1 MSLLSNLF
9 SRPYGCF
16 KSDDN
21 EISLDSLVLLTID
34 DLKKAIRDEVQVSLE
49 NKVSESLVRALTV
62 GKIKDELKEH
72 AVNEALKLSKKY
84 SDTLPKRRSSK
95 QTLLLGKDFLKVML
109 QENHCAIELLKEL
122 YADENTF
129 KLYYL
134 PVIEDTASHT
144 YRFVLKNMKE
154 DAFSYFL
161 KLTTMMTELAKECTY
176 LYDDF
181 GSSKANLVMVLY
193 SSAFVISKLLY
204 EHNFVYGK
212 EKQSLSLV
220 NTSLVDLFNQ
230 DLSIK
235 ELSVTATYCECN
247 IRPEQLVSL
256 GLLILKDKVCNIV
269 SYLKEHNCDKLLVE
283 LVKPELTSRLYT
295 LLQRARELIANGET
309 YKDCEF
315 LEAVRPV
322 FVGVVHTPENWFSD
336 PKFNG
341 ENYFYPDEVL
351 QKVKLHKSICCY
363 VNHSKKA
370 VETFLSS
377 YKALQEKKALEKEQ
391 SQAFKNERT
400 LLRAAANIDFK
411 KRKCEN
417 HEYDTQEYDTQEYDP
432 HENNDLHTAIGDKSA
447 VTGGS
452 SGAQNKIPT
461 VIASA
466 PTLEDL
472 MLGGAPDNNA
482 VGSNSTSM
490 SPENKACT
498 GSDAKKAS
506 YDNINLSQSTIASL
520 NDTALGDTRLS
531 DNGNDSLMANLM
543 RTEAI
548 VNRFCYKESLADVTD
563 PQVSDTNT
571 TKAYKLIVS
580 KLKDH
585 TLSSNVIKRALDSRV
600 SRIKP
605 VIDVVNGFIKDGA
618 FAIDFDLD
626 AAIKSA
632 TTYVDY
638 SRALLATRYSAM
650 HNYKR
655 NKVGVD
661 YLNHFIEKEVVFL
674 SKVLKEQA

>member
-34 DLKKAIRDEVQVSLE
+34 DLKKAIRDEVQASLE

-62 GKIKDELKEH
+62 SKIKDELKEH
-72 AVNEALKLSKKY
+72 AVNEALKLSEKY

-95 QTLLLGKDFLKVML
+95 QTLLLSKDFLKVML
-109 QENHCAIELLKEL
+109 QENHSAIELLKEL
-122 YADENTF
+122 FADENTF
-129 KLYYL
+129 ELYYL

-161 KLTTMMTELAKECTY
+161 KLTTMMMELAKESTY

-181 GSSKANLVMVLY
+181 ASSKANIAIVLY
-193 SSAFVISKLLY
+193 SSSFVISKLLY

-212 EKQSLSLV
+212 EKQSISLV
-220 NTSLVDLFNQ
+220 NTSLADLFNQ
-230 DLSIK
+230 DLSLK
-235 ELSVTATYCECN
+235 EISVTATPCECS

-269 SYLKEHNCDKLLVE
+269 TYLKEHNCDKLLVD
-283 LVKPELTSRLYT
+283 LVKPELASRLYT
-295 LLQRARELIANGET
+295 LLLRARELIANGES

-322 FVGVVHTPENWFSD
+322 FVGVPHTPENWFSD
-336 PKFNG
+336 PIFNG

-370 VETFLSS
+370 VETFLNS
-377 YKALQEKKALEKEQ
+377 YKALQEKKALEKAQ
-391 SQAFKNERT
+391 TQAFKNERT
-400 LLRAAANIDFK
+400 LLSAASTIDFK
-411 KRKCEN
+411 KRKSGS
-417 HEYDTQEYDTQEYDP
+417 HEYDF
-432 HENNDLHTAIGDKSA
+432 HENSDQHTAIEDERA

-452 SGAQNKIPT
+452 SVAENKIPA
-461 VIASA
+461 VISSA
-466 PTLEDL
+466 PTLEEL

-482 VGSNSTSM
+482 VGANSASL
-490 SPENKACT
+490 SPENKVCS
-498 GSDAKKAS
+498 GIDAKEPS
-506 YDNINLSQSTIASL
+506 YDNLNLSSSSPASL
-520 NDTALGDTRLS
+520 DDTALGDIRLS
-531 DNGNDSLMANLM
+531 ANGNDSLMANLM

>member
-34 DLKKAIRDEVQVSLE
+34 DLKKAIRDEVQASLE

-72 AVNEALKLSKKY
+72 AVNEALKLSEKY
-84 SDTLPKRRSSK
+84 SDTLPKRRSSR
-95 QTLLLGKDFLKVML
+95 QTLLLSKDFLKVML
-109 QENHCAIELLKEL
+109 QENHSAIELLKEL
-122 YADENTF
+122 FADENTF
-129 KLYYL
+129 ELYYL

-181 GSSKANLVMVLY
+181 ASSKANLAIVLY
-193 SSAFVISKLLY
+193 SSSFVISKLLY

-212 EKQSLSLV
+212 EKQSISLV
-220 NTSLVDLFNQ
+220 NTSLADLFNQ
-230 DLSIK
+230 DLSLK
-235 ELSVTATYCECN
+235 EISVTATPCECS

-269 SYLKEHNCDKLLVE
+269 TYLKEHNCDKLLVD
-283 LVKPELTSRLYT
+283 LVKPEFTSRLYT
-295 LLQRARELIANGET
+295 LLLRARELIANGES

-322 FVGVVHTPENWFSD
+322 FVGVPHTPENWFSD
-336 PKFNG
+336 PIFNG

-377 YKALQEKKALEKEQ
+377 YKALQEKKALEKAQ
-391 SQAFKNERT
+391 TQAFKNERT
-400 LLRAAANIDFK
+400 LLSAAATIDFK
-411 KRKCEN
+411 KRKSGS
-417 HEYDTQEYDTQEYDP
+417 HEYDY
-432 HENNDLHTAIGDKSA
+432 HENSDQHTAIEDERA

-452 SGAQNKIPT
+452 SVAENKIPA
-461 VIASA
+461 VISSA
-466 PTLEDL
+466 PTLEEL

-482 VGSNSTSM
+482 VEANSASL
-490 SPENKACT
+490 SPENKVCS
-498 GSDAKKAS
+498 GIDAKEPS
-506 YDNINLSQSTIASL
+506 YDNLNLSSSSHASL
-520 NDTALGDTRLS
+520 DDTALGDIRLS
-531 DNGNDSLMANLM
+531 ANGNDSLMANLM

>member
-34 DLKKAIRDEVQVSLE
+34 DLKKAIRDEVQASLE

-62 GKIKDELKEH
+62 SKIKDELKEH
-72 AVNEALKLSKKY
+72 AVNEALKLSEKY

-95 QTLLLGKDFLKVML
+95 QTLLLSKDFLKVML
-109 QENHCAIELLKEL
+109 QENHSAIELLKEL
-122 YADENTF
+122 FADENTF
-129 KLYYL
+129 ELYYL

-161 KLTTMMTELAKECTY
+161 KLTTMMMELAKESTY

-181 GSSKANLVMVLY
+181 ASSKANLAIVLY
-193 SSAFVISKLLY
+193 SSSFVISKLLY

-212 EKQSLSLV
+212 EKQSISLV
-220 NTSLVDLFNQ
+220 NTSLADLFNQ
-230 DLSIK
+230 DLSLK
-235 ELSVTATYCECN
+235 EISVIATPCECS

-269 SYLKEHNCDKLLVE
+269 TYLKEHNCDKLLVD
-283 LVKPELTSRLYT
+283 LVKSELTSRFYT
-295 LLQRARELIANGET
+295 LLLRARELIANGES

-322 FVGVVHTPENWFSD
+322 FVGVPHTPENWFSD
-336 PKFNG
+336 PIFNG

-377 YKALQEKKALEKEQ
+377 YKVLQEKKALEKAQ
-391 SQAFKNERT
+391 AQAFKNERT
-400 LLRAAANIDFK
+400 LLSAASTIDFK
-411 KRKCEN
+411 KRKSGS
-417 HEYDTQEYDTQEYDP
+417 HEYDF
-432 HENNDLHTAIGDKSA
+432 HENSDQHTAIEDERA

-452 SGAQNKIPT
+452 SVAENKIPA
-461 VIASA
+461 VISSA
-466 PTLEDL
+466 PTLEEL

-482 VGSNSTSM
+482 VGANSASL
-490 SPENKACT
+490 SPENKVCS
-498 GSDAKKAS
+498 GIDAKVPS
-506 YDNINLSQSTIASL
+506 YDNLNLSSSSPVSL
-520 NDTALGDTRLS
+520 DDTALGDIRLS
-531 DNGNDSLMANLM
+531 ANGNDSLMANLM

-632 TTYVDY
+632 T
-638 SRALLATRYSAM
+638 AI
-650 HNYKR
+650 
-655 NKVGVD
+655 G
-661 YLNHFIEKEVVFL
+661 
-674 SKVLKEQA
+674 Q

>member
-34 DLKKAIRDEVQVSLE
+34 DLKKAIRDEVQASLE

-72 AVNEALKLSKKY
+72 AVNEALKLSEKY

-95 QTLLLGKDFLKVML
+95 QTLLLSKDFLKVML
-109 QENHCAIELLKEL
+109 QENHSAIELLKEL
-122 YADENTF
+122 FADENTF
-129 KLYYL
+129 ELYYL

-181 GSSKANLVMVLY
+181 ASSKANLAIVLY
-193 SSAFVISKLLY
+193 SSSFVISKLLY
-204 EHNFVYGK
+204 EHNFVYGN
-212 EKQSLSLV
+212 EKQSISLV
-220 NTSLVDLFNQ
+220 NTSLADLFNQ
-230 DLSIK
+230 DLSLK
-235 ELSVTATYCECN
+235 EISVTATPCECS

-269 SYLKEHNCDKLLVE
+269 TYLKEHNCDKLLVD

-295 LLQRARELIANGET
+295 LLLRARELIANDES

-322 FVGVVHTPENWFSD
+322 FVGVPHTPENWFSD

-377 YKALQEKKALEKEQ
+377 YKALQEKKALEKAQ
-391 SQAFKNERT
+391 AQAFKNERT
-400 LLRAAANIDFK
+400 LLSAAATIDFK
-411 KRKCEN
+411 KRKSGS
-417 HEYDTQEYDTQEYDP
+417 QEYDS
-432 HENNDLHTAIGDKSA
+432 HENSDQHTAIEDEMT

-452 SGAQNKIPT
+452 SVAENKIPA
-461 VIASA
+461 VISSA

-472 MLGGAPDNNA
+472 MLGGALDNNA
-482 VGSNSTSM
+482 VGANSASL
-490 SPENKACT
+490 SPENKVCS
-498 GSDAKKAS
+498 GIDAKEPS
-506 YDNINLSQSTIASL
+506 YDNLNLSSSSTASL
-520 NDTALGDTRLS
+520 DDTTLGDIRLS
-531 DNGNDSLMANLM
+531 DNGNDSLMSNLM

-661 YLNHFIEKEVVFL
+661 
-674 SKVLKEQA
+674 

>member
-34 DLKKAIRDEVQVSLE
+34 DLKKAIRDEVQASLE

-72 AVNEALKLSKKY
+72 AVNEALKLSEKY

-95 QTLLLGKDFLKVML
+95 QTLLLSKDFLKVML
-109 QENHCAIELLKEL
+109 QENHSAIELLKEL
-122 YADENTF
+122 FADENTF
-129 KLYYL
+129 ELYYL

-181 GSSKANLVMVLY
+181 ASSKANLAIVLY
-193 SSAFVISKLLY
+193 SSSFVISKLLY
-204 EHNFVYGK
+204 EHNFVYGN
-212 EKQSLSLV
+212 EKQSISLV
-220 NTSLVDLFNQ
+220 NTSLADLFNQ
-230 DLSIK
+230 DLSLK
-235 ELSVTATYCECN
+235 EISVTATPCECS

-269 SYLKEHNCDKLLVE
+269 TYLKEHNCDKLLVD

-295 LLQRARELIANGET
+295 LLLRARELIANDES

-322 FVGVVHTPENWFSD
+322 FLGVPHTPENWFSD

-377 YKALQEKKALEKEQ
+377 YKALQEKKALEKAQ
-391 SQAFKNERT
+391 AQAFKNERT
-400 LLRAAANIDFK
+400 LLSAAATIDFK
-411 KRKCEN
+411 KRKSGS
-417 HEYDTQEYDTQEYDP
+417 QEYDS
-432 HENNDLHTAIGDKSA
+432 HENSDQHTAIEDEMT

-452 SGAQNKIPT
+452 SVAENKIPA
-461 VIASA
+461 VISSA

-472 MLGGAPDNNA
+472 MLGGALDNNA
-482 VGSNSTSM
+482 VGANSASL
-490 SPENKACT
+490 SPENKVCS
-498 GSDAKKAS
+498 GIDAKEPS
-506 YDNINLSQSTIASL
+506 YDNLNLSSSSTASL
-520 NDTALGDTRLS
+520 DDTTLGDIRLS
-531 DNGNDSLMANLM
+531 DNGNDSLMSNLM

-674 SKVLKEQA
+674 SKVLKEQV

>member
-34 DLKKAIRDEVQVSLE
+34 DLKKAIRDEVQASLE

-72 AVNEALKLSKKY
+72 AVNEALKLSEKY

-95 QTLLLGKDFLKVML
+95 QTLLLSKDFLKVML
-109 QENHCAIELLKEL
+109 QENHSAIELLKEL
-122 YADENTF
+122 FADENTF
-129 KLYYL
+129 ELYYL

-181 GSSKANLVMVLY
+181 ASSKANLAIVLY
-193 SSAFVISKLLY
+193 SSSFVISKLLY
-204 EHNFVYGK
+204 EHNFVYGN
-212 EKQSLSLV
+212 EKQSISLV
-220 NTSLVDLFNQ
+220 NTSLADLFNQ
-230 DLSIK
+230 DLSLK
-235 ELSVTATYCECN
+235 EISVTATPCECS

-269 SYLKEHNCDKLLVE
+269 TYLKEHNCDKLLAD

-295 LLQRARELIANGET
+295 LLLRARELIANDES

-322 FVGVVHTPENWFSD
+322 FVGVPHTPENWFSD

-377 YKALQEKKALEKEQ
+377 YKALQEKKALEKAQ
-391 SQAFKNERT
+391 AQAFKNERT
-400 LLRAAANIDFK
+400 LLSAAATIDFK
-411 KRKCEN
+411 KRKSGS
-417 HEYDTQEYDTQEYDP
+417 QEYDS
-432 HENNDLHTAIGDKSA
+432 HENSDQHTAIEDEMT

-452 SGAQNKIPT
+452 SVAENKIPA
-461 VIASA
+461 VISSA
-466 PTLEDL
+466 PTLEEL

-482 VGSNSTSM
+482 VGANSASL
-490 SPENKACT
+490 SPENKVCS
-498 GSDAKKAS
+498 GIDAKEPS
-506 YDNINLSQSTIASL
+506 YDNLNLSSSSPTSL
-520 NDTALGDTRLS
+520 DDTALGDIRLS
-531 DNGNDSLMANLM
+531 ANGNDSLMANLM

>member
-34 DLKKAIRDEVQVSLE
+34 DLKKAIRDEVQASLE

-62 GKIKDELKEH
+62 SKIKDELKEH
-72 AVNEALKLSKKY
+72 AVNEALKLSEKY

-95 QTLLLGKDFLKVML
+95 QTLLLSKDFLKVML
-109 QENHCAIELLKEL
+109 QENHSAIELLKEL
-122 YADENTF
+122 FADENTF
-129 KLYYL
+129 ELYYL

-161 KLTTMMTELAKECTY
+161 KLTTMMMELAKESTY

-181 GSSKANLVMVLY
+181 ASSKANLAIVLY
-193 SSAFVISKLLY
+193 SSSFVISKLLY

-212 EKQSLSLV
+212 EKQSISLV
-220 NTSLVDLFNQ
+220 NSSLADLFNQ
-230 DLSIK
+230 DLSLK
-235 ELSVTATYCECN
+235 EISVTATHCECS

-269 SYLKEHNCDKLLVE
+269 TYLKEHNCDKLLVD

-295 LLQRARELIANGET
+295 LLLRARELIANGES

-322 FVGVVHTPENWFSD
+322 FVGVPHTPENWFSD
-336 PKFNG
+336 PIFNG

-370 VETFLSS
+370 VETFLNS
-377 YKALQEKKALEKEQ
+377 YKALQEKKALEKAQ
-391 SQAFKNERT
+391 TQAFKNERT
-400 LLRAAANIDFK
+400 LLSAASTIDFK
-411 KRKCEN
+411 KRKSGS
-417 HEYDTQEYDTQEYDP
+417 HEYDF
-432 HENNDLHTAIGDKSA
+432 HENSDQHTAIEDERA

-452 SGAQNKIPT
+452 SVAENKIPA
-461 VIASA
+461 VISSA
-466 PTLEDL
+466 PTLEEL
-472 MLGGAPDNNA
+472 MLGCAPDNNA
-482 VGSNSTSM
+482 VGANSASL
-490 SPENKACT
+490 SPENKVCS
-498 GSDAKKAS
+498 GIDAKEPS
-506 YDNINLSQSTIASL
+506 YDNLNLSSSSPASL
-520 NDTALGDTRLS
+520 DDTALGDIRLS
-531 DNGNDSLMANLM
+531 ANGNDSLMANLM

-563 PQVSDTNT
+563 PQVSDTST

>member
-34 DLKKAIRDEVQVSLE
+34 DLKKAIRDEVQASLE

-62 GKIKDELKEH
+62 SKIKDELKEH
-72 AVNEALKLSKKY
+72 AVNEALKLSEKY

-95 QTLLLGKDFLKVML
+95 QTLLLSKDFLKVML
-109 QENHCAIELLKEL
+109 QENHSAIELLKEL
-122 YADENTF
+122 FADENTF
-129 KLYYL
+129 ELYYL

-161 KLTTMMTELAKECTY
+161 KLTTMMMELAKECTY

-181 GSSKANLVMVLY
+181 ASSKANLAIVLY
-193 SSAFVISKLLY
+193 SSSFVISKLLY

-212 EKQSLSLV
+212 EKQSISLV
-220 NTSLVDLFNQ
+220 NTSLADLFNQ
-230 DLSIK
+230 DLSLK
-235 ELSVTATYCECN
+235 EISVTATPCECS

-269 SYLKEHNCDKLLVE
+269 TYLKEHNCDKLLVD

-295 LLQRARELIANGET
+295 LLLRARELIANGES

-322 FVGVVHTPENWFSD
+322 FVGVPHTPENWFSD
-336 PKFNG
+336 PIFNG

-377 YKALQEKKALEKEQ
+377 YKALQEKKALEKAQ
-391 SQAFKNERT
+391 TQAFKNERT
-400 LLRAAANIDFK
+400 LLSAAATIDFK
-411 KRKCEN
+411 KRKSGS
-417 HEYDTQEYDTQEYDP
+417 QEYDS
-432 HENNDLHTAIGDKSA
+432 HENSDQHTAIEDERA
-447 VTGGS
+447 VTGGAS
-452 SGAQNKIPT
+452 VAENKIPA
-461 VIASA
+461 VISSA

-482 VGSNSTSM
+482 VGANSASL
-490 SPENKACT
+490 SPENKVCS
-498 GSDAKKAS
+498 GIDAKEPS
-506 YDNINLSQSTIASL
+506 YDNLNLSSSSTASL
-520 NDTALGDTRLS
+520 DDTALGDIRLS
-531 DNGNDSLMANLM
+531 ANCNDSLMANLM

>member
-34 DLKKAIRDEVQVSLE
+34 DLKKAIRDEVQASLE

-72 AVNEALKLSKKY
+72 AVNEALKLSEKY

-95 QTLLLGKDFLKVML
+95 QTLLLSKDFLKVML
-109 QENHCAIELLKEL
+109 QENHSAIELLKEL
-122 YADENTF
+122 FADENTF
-129 KLYYL
+129 ELYYL

-181 GSSKANLVMVLY
+181 ASSKANLAIVLY
-193 SSAFVISKLLY
+193 SSSFVISKLLY
-204 EHNFVYGK
+204 EHNFVYGN
-212 EKQSLSLV
+212 EKQSISLV
-220 NTSLVDLFNQ
+220 NTSLADLFNQ
-230 DLSIK
+230 DLSLK
-235 ELSVTATYCECN
+235 EISVTATPCECS

-269 SYLKEHNCDKLLVE
+269 TYLKEHNCDKLLVD

-295 LLQRARELIANGET
+295 LLLRARELIANDES

-322 FVGVVHTPENWFSD
+322 FVGVPHTPENWFSD
-336 PKFNG
+336 PIFNG

-377 YKALQEKKALEKEQ
+377 YKALQEKKALEKAQ
-391 SQAFKNERT
+391 AQAFKNERT
-400 LLRAAANIDFK
+400 LLSAAATIDFK
-411 KRKCEN
+411 KRKSGS
-417 HEYDTQEYDTQEYDP
+417 QEYDS
-432 HENNDLHTAIGDKSA
+432 HENSDQHTAIEDEMT

-452 SGAQNKIPT
+452 SVAENKIPA
-461 VIASA
+461 VISSA
-466 PTLEDL
+466 PTLEEL

-482 VGSNSTSM
+482 VEANSASL
-490 SPENKACT
+490 SPENKVCS
-498 GSDAKKAS
+498 GIDAKEPS
-506 YDNINLSQSTIASL
+506 YDNLNLSSSSTASL
-520 NDTALGDTRLS
+520 DDTTLGDIRLS
-531 DNGNDSLMANLM
+531 DNGNDSLMSNLM

-674 SKVLKEQA
+674 SKVLKEQV

>member
-34 DLKKAIRDEVQVSLE
+34 DLKKAIRDEVQASLE

-62 GKIKDELKEH
+62 SKIKDELKEH
-72 AVNEALKLSKKY
+72 AVNEALKLSEKY

-95 QTLLLGKDFLKVML
+95 QTLLLSKDFLKVML
-109 QENHCAIELLKEL
+109 QENHSAIELLKEL
-122 YADENTF
+122 FADENTF
-129 KLYYL
+129 ELYYL

-161 KLTTMMTELAKECTY
+161 KLTTMMMELAKESTY

-181 GSSKANLVMVLY
+181 ASSKANLAIVLY
-193 SSAFVISKLLY
+193 SSSFVISKLLY

-212 EKQSLSLV
+212 EKQSISLV
-220 NTSLVDLFNQ
+220 NTSLADLFNQ
-230 DLSIK
+230 DLSLK
-235 ELSVTATYCECN
+235 EISVTATPCECS

-269 SYLKEHNCDKLLVE
+269 TYLKEHNCDKLLVD
-283 LVKPELTSRLYT
+283 LVKPELASRLYT
-295 LLQRARELIANGET
+295 LLLRARELIANGES

-322 FVGVVHTPENWFSD
+322 FVGVPHTPENWFSD
-336 PKFNG
+336 PIFNG

-370 VETFLSS
+370 VETFLNS
-377 YKALQEKKALEKEQ
+377 YKALQEKKALEKAQ
-391 SQAFKNERT
+391 TQAFKNERT
-400 LLRAAANIDFK
+400 LLSAASTIDFK
-411 KRKCEN
+411 KRKSGS
-417 HEYDTQEYDTQEYDP
+417 HEYDF
-432 HENNDLHTAIGDKSA
+432 HENSDQHTAIEDERA

-452 SGAQNKIPT
+452 SVAENKIPA
-461 VIASA
+461 VISSA
-466 PTLEDL
+466 PTLEEL

-482 VGSNSTSM
+482 VGANSASL
-490 SPENKACT
+490 SPENKVCS
-498 GSDAKKAS
+498 GIDAKEPS
-506 YDNINLSQSTIASL
+506 YDNLNLSSSSPASL
-520 NDTALGDTRLS
+520 DDTALGDIRLS
-531 DNGNDSLMANLM
+531 ANGNDSLMANLM

>member
-34 DLKKAIRDEVQVSLE
+34 DLKKAIRDEVQASLE

-72 AVNEALKLSKKY
+72 AVNEALKLSEKY

-95 QTLLLGKDFLKVML
+95 QTLLLSKDFLKVML
-109 QENHCAIELLKEL
+109 QENHSAIELLKEL
-122 YADENTF
+122 FADENTF
-129 KLYYL
+129 ELYYL

-181 GSSKANLVMVLY
+181 ASSKANLAIVLY
-193 SSAFVISKLLY
+193 SSSFVISKLLY
-204 EHNFVYGK
+204 EHNFVYGN
-212 EKQSLSLV
+212 EKQSISLV
-220 NTSLVDLFNQ
+220 NTSLADLFNQ
-230 DLSIK
+230 DLSLK
-235 ELSVTATYCECN
+235 EISVTATPCECS

-269 SYLKEHNCDKLLVE
+269 TYLKEHNCDKLLVD

-295 LLQRARELIANGET
+295 LLLRARELIANDES

-322 FVGVVHTPENWFSD
+322 FVGVPHTPENWFSD

-377 YKALQEKKALEKEQ
+377 YKALQEKKALEKAQ
-391 SQAFKNERT
+391 AQAFKNERT
-400 LLRAAANIDFK
+400 LLSAAATIDFK
-411 KRKCEN
+411 KRKSGS
-417 HEYDTQEYDTQEYDP
+417 QEYDS
-432 HENNDLHTAIGDKSA
+432 HENSDQHTAIEDEMT

-452 SGAQNKIPT
+452 SVAENKIPA
-461 VIASA
+461 VISSA

-482 VGSNSTSM
+482 VGANSASL
-490 SPENKACT
+490 SPENKVCS
-498 GSDAKKAS
+498 GIDAKEPS
-506 YDNINLSQSTIASL
+506 YDNLNLSSSSTASL
-520 NDTALGDTRLS
+520 DDTTLGDIRLS
-531 DNGNDSLMANLM
+531 DNGNDSLMSNLM

-674 SKVLKEQA
+674 SKVLKEQV

>member
-34 DLKKAIRDEVQVSLE
+34 DLKKAIRDEVQASLE

-62 GKIKDELKEH
+62 SKIKDELKEH
-72 AVNEALKLSKKY
+72 AVNEALKLSEKY

-95 QTLLLGKDFLKVML
+95 QTLLLSKDFLKVML
-109 QENHCAIELLKEL
+109 QENHSAIELLKEL
-122 YADENTF
+122 FADENTF
-129 KLYYL
+129 ELYYL

-161 KLTTMMTELAKECTY
+161 KLTTMMMELAKESTY

-181 GSSKANLVMVLY
+181 ASSKANLVIVLY
-193 SSAFVISKLLY
+193 SSSFVISKLLY

-212 EKQSLSLV
+212 EKQSISLV
-220 NTSLVDLFNQ
+220 NSSLADLFNQ
-230 DLSIK
+230 DLSLK
-235 ELSVTATYCECN
+235 EISVTATHCECS

-269 SYLKEHNCDKLLVE
+269 TYLKEHNCDKLLVD
-283 LVKPELTSRLYT
+283 LVKPELASRLYT
-295 LLQRARELIANGET
+295 LLLRARELIANGES

-322 FVGVVHTPENWFSD
+322 FVGVPHTPENWFSD
-336 PKFNG
+336 PIFNG

-370 VETFLSS
+370 VETFLNS
-377 YKALQEKKALEKEQ
+377 YKALQEKKALEKAQ
-391 SQAFKNERT
+391 TQAFKNERT
-400 LLRAAANIDFK
+400 LLSAASTIDFK
-411 KRKCEN
+411 KRKSGS
-417 HEYDTQEYDTQEYDP
+417 HEYDF
-432 HENNDLHTAIGDKSA
+432 HENSDQHTAIEDERA
-447 VTGGS
+447 VTGGAS
-452 SGAQNKIPT
+452 VAENKIPA
-461 VIASA
+461 VISSA
-466 PTLEDL
+466 PTLEEL

-482 VGSNSTSM
+482 VGANSASL
-490 SPENKACT
+490 SPENKVCS
-498 GSDAKKAS
+498 GIDAKEPS
-506 YDNINLSQSTIASL
+506 YDNLNLSSSSPASL
-520 NDTALGDTRLS
+520 DDTALGDIRLS
-531 DNGNDSLMANLM
+531 ANGNDSLMANLM

>member
-34 DLKKAIRDEVQVSLE
+34 DLKKAIRDEVQASLE

-72 AVNEALKLSKKY
+72 AVNEALKLSEKY

-95 QTLLLGKDFLKVML
+95 QTLLLSKDFLKVML
-109 QENHCAIELLKEL
+109 QENHSAIELLKEL
-122 YADENTF
+122 FADENTF
-129 KLYYL
+129 ELYYL

-181 GSSKANLVMVLY
+181 ASSKANLAIVLY
-193 SSAFVISKLLY
+193 SSSFVISKLLY

-212 EKQSLSLV
+212 EKQSISLV
-220 NTSLVDLFNQ
+220 NTSLADLFNQ
-230 DLSIK
+230 DLSLK
-235 ELSVTATYCECN
+235 EISVTATPCECS

-256 GLLILKDKVCNIV
+256 GFLILKDKVCNIV
-269 SYLKEHNCDKLLVE
+269 TYLKEHNCDKLLVD

-295 LLQRARELIANGET
+295 LLLRARELIANGES

-322 FVGVVHTPENWFSD
+322 FVGVPHTPENWFSD
-336 PKFNG
+336 PIFNG

-377 YKALQEKKALEKEQ
+377 YKALQEKKSLEKAQ
-391 SQAFKNERT
+391 TQAFKNERT
-400 LLRAAANIDFK
+400 LLSAASTIDFK
-411 KRKCEN
+411 KRKSGS
-417 HEYDTQEYDTQEYDP
+417 HEYDS
-432 HENNDLHTAIGDKSA
+432 HENSDQHTAIEDERA

-452 SGAQNKIPT
+452 SVAENKIPA
-461 VIASA
+461 VISSA
-466 PTLEDL
+466 PTLEEL
-472 MLGGAPDNNA
+472 MLGSAPDNNA
-482 VGSNSTSM
+482 VEANSASL
-490 SPENKACT
+490 SPENKVCS
-498 GSDAKKAS
+498 GIDAKEPS
-506 YDNINLSQSTIASL
+506 YDNLNLSSSSHASL
-520 NDTALGDTRLS
+520 DDTALGDIRLS
-531 DNGNDSLMANLM
+531 ANGNDSLMANLM

-548 VNRFCYKESLADVTD
+548 VNRFCYKESLSDVTD

>member
-34 DLKKAIRDEVQVSLE
+34 DLKKAIRDEVQASLE

-72 AVNEALKLSKKY
+72 AVNEALKLSEKY

-95 QTLLLGKDFLKVML
+95 QTLLLSKDFLKVML
-109 QENHCAIELLKEL
+109 QENHSAIELLKEL
-122 YADENTF
+122 FADENTF
-129 KLYYL
+129 ELYYL

-181 GSSKANLVMVLY
+181 ASSKANLAIVLY
-193 SSAFVISKLLY
+193 SSSFVISKLLY
-204 EHNFVYGK
+204 EHNFVYGN
-212 EKQSLSLV
+212 EKQSISLV
-220 NTSLVDLFNQ
+220 NTSLADLFNQ
-230 DLSIK
+230 DLSLK
-235 ELSVTATYCECN
+235 EISVTATPCECS

-269 SYLKEHNCDKLLVE
+269 TYLKEHNCDKLLVD

-295 LLQRARELIANGET
+295 LLLRARELIANDES

-322 FVGVVHTPENWFSD
+322 FVGVPHTPENWFSD

-377 YKALQEKKALEKEQ
+377 YKALQEKKALEKAQ
-391 SQAFKNERT
+391 AQAFKNERT
-400 LLRAAANIDFK
+400 LLSAAATIDFK
-411 KRKCEN
+411 KRKSGS
-417 HEYDTQEYDTQEYDP
+417 QEYDS
-432 HENNDLHTAIGDKSA
+432 HENSDQHTAIEDEMT

-452 SGAQNKIPT
+452 SVAENKIPA
-461 VIASA
+461 VISSA

-472 MLGGAPDNNA
+472 MLGGALDNNA
-482 VGSNSTSM
+482 VGANSASL
-490 SPENKACT
+490 SPENKVCS
-498 GSDAKKAS
+498 GIDAKEPS
-506 YDNINLSQSTIASL
+506 YDNLNLSSSSTASL
-520 NDTALGDTRLS
+520 DDTTLGDIRLS

-674 SKVLKEQA
+674 SKVLKEQV

>member
-34 DLKKAIRDEVQVSLE
+34 DLKKAIRDEVQASLE

-62 GKIKDELKEH
+62 SKIKDELKEH
-72 AVNEALKLSKKY
+72 AVNEALKLSEKY

-95 QTLLLGKDFLKVML
+95 QTLLLSKDFLKVML
-109 QENHCAIELLKEL
+109 QENHSAIELLKEL
-122 YADENTF
+122 FADENTF
-129 KLYYL
+129 ELYYL

-161 KLTTMMTELAKECTY
+161 KLTTMMMELAKESTY

-181 GSSKANLVMVLY
+181 ASSKANLAIVLY
-193 SSAFVISKLLY
+193 SSSFVISKLLY

-212 EKQSLSLV
+212 EKQSISLV
-220 NTSLVDLFNQ
+220 NTSLADLFNQ
-230 DLSIK
+230 DLSLK
-235 ELSVTATYCECN
+235 EISVIATPCECS

-269 SYLKEHNCDKLLVE
+269 TYLKEHNCDKLLVD

-295 LLQRARELIANGET
+295 LLLRARELIANGES

-322 FVGVVHTPENWFSD
+322 FVGVPHTPENWFSD
-336 PKFNG
+336 PIFNG

-377 YKALQEKKALEKEQ
+377 YKVLQEKKALEKAQ
-391 SQAFKNERT
+391 AQAFKNERT
-400 LLRAAANIDFK
+400 LLSAASTIDFK
-411 KRKCEN
+411 KRKSGS
-417 HEYDTQEYDTQEYDP
+417 HEYDF
-432 HENNDLHTAIGDKSA
+432 HENSDQHTAIEDERA

-452 SGAQNKIPT
+452 SVAENKIPA
-461 VIASA
+461 VISSA
-466 PTLEDL
+466 PTLEEL

-482 VGSNSTSM
+482 VGANSASL
-490 SPENKACT
+490 SPENKVCS
-498 GSDAKKAS
+498 GIDAKVPS
-506 YDNINLSQSTIASL
+506 YDNLNLSSSFPVSL
-520 NDTALGDTRLS
+520 DDTALGDIRLS
-531 DNGNDSLMANLM
+531 ANGNDSLMANLM

>member
-34 DLKKAIRDEVQVSLE
+34 DLKKAIRDEVQASLE

-72 AVNEALKLSKKY
+72 AVNEALKLSEKY

-95 QTLLLGKDFLKVML
+95 QTLLLSKDFLKVML
-109 QENHCAIELLKEL
+109 QENHSAIELLKEL
-122 YADENTF
+122 FADENTF
-129 KLYYL
+129 ELYYL

-181 GSSKANLVMVLY
+181 ASSKANLAIMLY
-193 SSAFVISKLLY
+193 SSSFVISKLLY

-212 EKQSLSLV
+212 EKQSISLV
-220 NTSLVDLFNQ
+220 NTSLADLFNQ
-230 DLSIK
+230 DLSLK
-235 ELSVTATYCECN
+235 EISVTATPCECS

-269 SYLKEHNCDKLLVE
+269 TYLKEHNCDKLLVD

-295 LLQRARELIANGET
+295 LLLRARELIANGES

-322 FVGVVHTPENWFSD
+322 FVGVPHTPENWFSD
-336 PKFNG
+336 PIFNG

-377 YKALQEKKALEKEQ
+377 YKALQEKKALEKAQ
-391 SQAFKNERT
+391 AQAFKNERT
-400 LLRAAANIDFK
+400 LLTAAASIDCK
-411 KRKCEN
+411 KRKSGS
-417 HEYDTQEYDTQEYDP
+417 HEYDS
-432 HENNDLHTAIGDKSA
+432 HENSDQHTAIEDERA
-447 VTGGS
+447 VTGGAS
-452 SGAQNKIPT
+452 VAENKIPA
-461 VIASA
+461 VISSA

-482 VGSNSTSM
+482 VGANSASL
-490 SPENKACT
+490 SPENKVCS
-498 GSDAKKAS
+498 GIDAKEPS
-506 YDNINLSQSTIASL
+506 YDNLNLSSSSTASL
-520 NDTALGDTRLS
+520 DDTTLGDIRLS

>member
-34 DLKKAIRDEVQVSLE
+34 DLKKAIRDEVQASLE

-72 AVNEALKLSKKY
+72 AVNEALKLSEKY

-95 QTLLLGKDFLKVML
+95 QTLLLSKDFLKVML
-109 QENHCAIELLKEL
+109 QENHSAIELLKEL
-122 YADENTF
+122 FADENTF
-129 KLYYL
+129 ELYYL

-181 GSSKANLVMVLY
+181 ASSKANLAIVLY
-193 SSAFVISKLLY
+193 SSSFVISKLLY

-212 EKQSLSLV
+212 EKQSISLV
-220 NTSLVDLFNQ
+220 NTSLADLFNQ
-230 DLSIK
+230 DLSLK
-235 ELSVTATYCECN
+235 EISVTATPCECS

-269 SYLKEHNCDKLLVE
+269 TYLKEHNCDKLLVD

-295 LLQRARELIANGET
+295 LLLRSRELIANGES

-322 FVGVVHTPENWFSD
+322 FVGVPHTPENWFSD
-336 PKFNG
+336 PIFNG
-341 ENYFYPDEVL
+341 ENYFFPDEVL

-377 YKALQEKKALEKEQ
+377 YKALQEKKALEKAQ
-391 SQAFKNERT
+391 AQAFKNERT
-400 LLRAAANIDFK
+400 LLTAAATIDFK
-411 KRKCEN
+411 KRKSGS
-417 HEYDTQEYDTQEYDP
+417 HEYDSL
-432 HENNDLHTAIGDKSA
+432 ENSDQHTAIEDERT

-452 SGAQNKIPT
+452 SVAENKIPA
-461 VIASA
+461 VISSA

-482 VGSNSTSM
+482 VGANSASL
-490 SPENKACT
+490 SPENKVCS
-498 GSDAKKAS
+498 GIDAKEPS
-506 YDNINLSQSTIASL
+506 YDNLTLSSISPASL
-520 NDTALGDTRLS
+520 DDTALGDIRLS

-600 SRIKP
+600 SRIKH

>member
-34 DLKKAIRDEVQVSLE
+34 DLKKAIRDEVQASLE

-62 GKIKDELKEH
+62 SKIKDELKEH
-72 AVNEALKLSKKY
+72 AVNEALKLSEKY

-95 QTLLLGKDFLKVML
+95 QTLLLSKDFLKVML
-109 QENHCAIELLKEL
+109 QENHSAIELLKEL
-122 YADENTF
+122 FADENTF
-129 KLYYL
+129 ELYYL

-161 KLTTMMTELAKECTY
+161 KLTTMMMELAKESTY

-181 GSSKANLVMVLY
+181 ASSKANLAIVLY
-193 SSAFVISKLLY
+193 SSSFVISKLLY

-212 EKQSLSLV
+212 EKQSISLV
-220 NTSLVDLFNQ
+220 NSSLADLFNQ
-230 DLSIK
+230 DLSLK
-235 ELSVTATYCECN
+235 EISVTATHCECS

-269 SYLKEHNCDKLLVE
+269 TYLKEHNCDKLLVD

-295 LLQRARELIANGET
+295 LLLRARELIANGES

-322 FVGVVHTPENWFSD
+322 FVGVPHTPENWFSD
-336 PKFNG
+336 PIFNG

-377 YKALQEKKALEKEQ
+377 YKALQEKKALEKAQ
-391 SQAFKNERT
+391 TQAFKNERT
-400 LLRAAANIDFK
+400 LLSAAATIDFK
-411 KRKCEN
+411 KRKSGS
-417 HEYDTQEYDTQEYDP
+417 HEYDF
-432 HENNDLHTAIGDKSA
+432 HENSDQHTAIEDERA

-452 SGAQNKIPT
+452 SVAENKIPA
-461 VIASA
+461 VISSA
-466 PTLEDL
+466 PTLEEL

-482 VGSNSTSM
+482 VEANSASL
-490 SPENKACT
+490 SPENKVCS
-498 GSDAKKAS
+498 GIDAKEPS
-506 YDNINLSQSTIASL
+506 YDNLNLSSSSHASL
-520 NDTALGDTRLS
+520 DDTALGDIRLS
-531 DNGNDSLMANLM
+531 ANGNDSLMANLM

-571 TKAYKLIVS
+571 IKAYKLIVS

-585 TLSSNVIKRALDSRV
+585 TLSSNVIKRALDFRV

>member
-34 DLKKAIRDEVQVSLE
+34 DLKKAIRDEVQASLE

-62 GKIKDELKEH
+62 SKIKDELKEH
-72 AVNEALKLSKKY
+72 AVNEALKLSEKY

-95 QTLLLGKDFLKVML
+95 QTLLLSKDFLKVML
-109 QENHCAIELLKEL
+109 QENHSAIELLKEL
-122 YADENTF
+122 FADENTF
-129 KLYYL
+129 ELYYL

-161 KLTTMMTELAKECTY
+161 KLTTMMMELAKESTY

-181 GSSKANLVMVLY
+181 ASSKANLVIVLY
-193 SSAFVISKLLY
+193 SSSFVISKLLY

-212 EKQSLSLV
+212 EKQSISLV
-220 NTSLVDLFNQ
+220 NSSLADLFNQ
-230 DLSIK
+230 DLSLK
-235 ELSVTATYCECN
+235 EISVTATHCECS

-269 SYLKEHNCDKLLVE
+269 TYLKEHNCDKLLVD

-295 LLQRARELIANGET
+295 LLLRARELIANGES

-322 FVGVVHTPENWFSD
+322 FVGVPHTPENWFSD
-336 PKFNG
+336 PIFNG

-370 VETFLSS
+370 VETFLNS
-377 YKALQEKKALEKEQ
+377 YKALQEKKALEKAQ
-391 SQAFKNERT
+391 TQAFKNERT
-400 LLRAAANIDFK
+400 LLSAASTIDFK
-411 KRKCEN
+411 KRKSGS
-417 HEYDTQEYDTQEYDP
+417 HEYDF
-432 HENNDLHTAIGDKSA
+432 HENSDQHTAIEDERA

-452 SGAQNKIPT
+452 SVAENKIPA
-461 VIASA
+461 VISSA
-466 PTLEDL
+466 PTLEEL

-482 VGSNSTSM
+482 VGANSASL
-490 SPENKACT
+490 SPENKVCS
-498 GSDAKKAS
+498 GIDAKEPS
-506 YDNINLSQSTIASL
+506 YDNLNLSSSSPASL
-520 NDTALGDTRLS
+520 DDTALGDIRLS
-531 DNGNDSLMANLM
+531 ANGNDSLMANLM

>member
-34 DLKKAIRDEVQVSLE
+34 DLKKAIRDEVQASLE

-62 GKIKDELKEH
+62 SKIKDELKEH
-72 AVNEALKLSKKY
+72 AVNEALKLSEKY

-95 QTLLLGKDFLKVML
+95 QTLLLSKDFLKVML
-109 QENHCAIELLKEL
+109 QENHSAIELLKEL
-122 YADENTF
+122 FADENTF
-129 KLYYL
+129 ELYYL

-161 KLTTMMTELAKECTY
+161 KLTTMMMELAKESTY

-181 GSSKANLVMVLY
+181 ASSKANLAIVLY
-193 SSAFVISKLLY
+193 SSSFVISKLLY

-212 EKQSLSLV
+212 EKQSISLV
-220 NTSLVDLFNQ
+220 NTSLADLFNQ
-230 DLSIK
+230 DLSLK
-235 ELSVTATYCECN
+235 EISVIATPCECS

-269 SYLKEHNCDKLLVE
+269 TYLKEHNCDKLLVD

-295 LLQRARELIANGET
+295 LLRRARELIANGES

-322 FVGVVHTPENWFSD
+322 FVGVPHTPENWFSD
-336 PKFNG
+336 PIFNG

-377 YKALQEKKALEKEQ
+377 YKVLQEKKALEKAQ
-391 SQAFKNERT
+391 AQAFKNERT
-400 LLRAAANIDFK
+400 LLSAASTIDFK
-411 KRKCEN
+411 KRKSGS
-417 HEYDTQEYDTQEYDP
+417 HEYDF
-432 HENNDLHTAIGDKSA
+432 HENSDQHTAIEDERA

-452 SGAQNKIPT
+452 SVAENKIPA
-461 VIASA
+461 VISSA
-466 PTLEDL
+466 PTLEEL
-472 MLGGAPDNNA
+472 MLGCAPDNNA
-482 VGSNSTSM
+482 VGANSASL
-490 SPENKACT
+490 SPENKVCS
-498 GSDAKKAS
+498 GIDAKVPS
-506 YDNINLSQSTIASL
+506 YDNLNLSSSSPVSL
-520 NDTALGDTRLS
+520 DDTALGDIRLS
-531 DNGNDSLMANLM
+531 ANGNDSLMANLM

>member
-34 DLKKAIRDEVQVSLE
+34 DLKKAIRDEVQASLE

-72 AVNEALKLSKKY
+72 AVNEALKLSEKY

-95 QTLLLGKDFLKVML
+95 QTLLLSKDFLKVML
-109 QENHCAIELLKEL
+109 QENHSAIELLKEL
-122 YADENTF
+122 FADENTF
-129 KLYYL
+129 ELYYL

-181 GSSKANLVMVLY
+181 ASSKANLAIVLY
-193 SSAFVISKLLY
+193 SSSFVISKLLY
-204 EHNFVYGK
+204 EHNFVYGN
-212 EKQSLSLV
+212 EKQSISLV
-220 NTSLVDLFNQ
+220 NTSLADLFNQ
-230 DLSIK
+230 DLSLK
-235 ELSVTATYCECN
+235 EISVTATPCECS

-269 SYLKEHNCDKLLVE
+269 TYLKEHNCDKLLVD

-295 LLQRARELIANGET
+295 LLLRARELIANDES

-315 LEAVRPV
+315 LEDVRPV
-322 FVGVVHTPENWFSD
+322 FVGVPHTPENWFSD

-377 YKALQEKKALEKEQ
+377 YKALQEKKALEKAQ
-391 SQAFKNERT
+391 AQAFKNERT
-400 LLRAAANIDFK
+400 LLSAAATIDFK
-411 KRKCEN
+411 KRKSGS
-417 HEYDTQEYDTQEYDP
+417 QEYDS
-432 HENNDLHTAIGDKSA
+432 HENSDQHTAIEDEMT

-452 SGAQNKIPT
+452 SVAENKIPA
-461 VIASA
+461 VISSA

-472 MLGGAPDNNA
+472 MLGGALDNNA
-482 VGSNSTSM
+482 VGANSASL
-490 SPENKACT
+490 SPENKVCS
-498 GSDAKKAS
+498 GIDAKEPS
-506 YDNINLSQSTIASL
+506 YDNLNLSSSSTASL
-520 NDTALGDTRLS
+520 DDTTLGDIRLS
-531 DNGNDSLMANLM
+531 DNGNDSLMSNLM

-674 SKVLKEQA
+674 SKVLKEQV

>member
-34 DLKKAIRDEVQVSLE
+34 DLKKAIRDEVQASLE

-62 GKIKDELKEH
+62 SKIKDELKEH
-72 AVNEALKLSKKY
+72 AVNEALKLSEKY

-95 QTLLLGKDFLKVML
+95 QTLLLSKDFLKVML
-109 QENHCAIELLKEL
+109 QENHSAIELLKEL
-122 YADENTF
+122 FADENTF
-129 KLYYL
+129 ELYYL

-161 KLTTMMTELAKECTY
+161 KLTTMMMELAKESTY

-181 GSSKANLVMVLY
+181 ASSKANLAIVLY
-193 SSAFVISKLLY
+193 SSSFVISKLLY

-212 EKQSLSLV
+212 EKQSISLV
-220 NTSLVDLFNQ
+220 NTSLADLFNQ
-230 DLSIK
+230 DLSLK
-235 ELSVTATYCECN
+235 EISVIATPCECS

-269 SYLKEHNCDKLLVE
+269 TYLKEHNCDKLLVD

-295 LLQRARELIANGET
+295 LLLRARELIANGES

-322 FVGVVHTPENWFSD
+322 FVGVPHTPENWFSD
-336 PKFNG
+336 PIFNG

-377 YKALQEKKALEKEQ
+377 YKVLQEKKALEKAQ
-391 SQAFKNERT
+391 AQAFKNERT
-400 LLRAAANIDFK
+400 LLSAASTIDFK
-411 KRKCEN
+411 KRKSGS
-417 HEYDTQEYDTQEYDP
+417 HEYDF
-432 HENNDLHTAIGDKSA
+432 HENSDQHTAIEDERA

-452 SGAQNKIPT
+452 SVAENKIPA
-461 VIASA
+461 VISSA
-466 PTLEDL
+466 PTLEEL

-482 VGSNSTSM
+482 VGANSASL
-490 SPENKACT
+490 SPENKVCS
-498 GSDAKKAS
+498 GIDAKVPS
-506 YDNINLSQSTIASL
+506 YDNLNLSSSSPVSL
-520 NDTALGDTRLS
+520 DDTALGDIRLS
-531 DNGNDSLMANLM
+531 ANGNDSLMANLM

-585 TLSSNVIKRALDSRV
+585 TLASNVIKRALDSRV

>member
-1 MSLLSNLF
+1 MSLLLNLF

-34 DLKKAIRDEVQVSLE
+34 DLKKAIRDEVQASLE

-72 AVNEALKLSKKY
+72 AVNEALKLSEKY

-95 QTLLLGKDFLKVML
+95 QTLLLSKDFLKVML
-109 QENHCAIELLKEL
+109 QENHSAIELLKEL
-122 YADENTF
+122 FADENTF
-129 KLYYL
+129 ELYYL

-161 KLTTMMTELAKECTY
+161 KLTTMMTELAKESTY

-181 GSSKANLVMVLY
+181 ASSKANLAIVLY
-193 SSAFVISKLLY
+193 SSSFVISKLLY

-212 EKQSLSLV
+212 EKQSISLV
-220 NTSLVDLFNQ
+220 NTSLADLFNQ
-230 DLSIK
+230 DLSLK
-235 ELSVTATYCECN
+235 EISVTATPCECS

-256 GLLILKDKVCNIV
+256 GLFILKDKVCNIV
-269 SYLKEHNCDKLLVE
+269 TYLKEHNCDKLLVD

-295 LLQRARELIANGET
+295 LLLRARELIANGES

-322 FVGVVHTPENWFSD
+322 FVGVPHTPENWFSD
-336 PKFNG
+336 PIFNG
-341 ENYFYPDEVL
+341 ENYFFPDEVL

-377 YKALQEKKALEKEQ
+377 YKALQEKKALEKAQ
-391 SQAFKNERT
+391 AQAFKNERT
-400 LLRAAANIDFK
+400 LLTAAATIDFK
-411 KRKCEN
+411 KRKSGS
-417 HEYDTQEYDTQEYDP
+417 HEYDF
-432 HENNDLHTAIGDKSA
+432 HENSDQHTAIEDERT

-452 SGAQNKIPT
+452 SVAENKIPA
-461 VIASA
+461 VISSA

-482 VGSNSTSM
+482 VGANSASL
-490 SPENKACT
+490 SPENKVCS
-498 GSDAKKAS
+498 GIDAKEPS
-506 YDNINLSQSTIASL
+506 YDNLNLSSISPASL
-520 NDTALGDTRLS
+520 DDTALGDIRLS

>member
-34 DLKKAIRDEVQVSLE
+34 DLKKAIRDEVQASLE

-62 GKIKDELKEH
+62 SKIKDELKEH
-72 AVNEALKLSKKY
+72 AVNEALKLSEKY

-95 QTLLLGKDFLKVML
+95 QTLLLSKDFLKVML
-109 QENHCAIELLKEL
+109 QENHSAIELLKEL
-122 YADENTF
+122 FADENTF
-129 KLYYL
+129 ELYYL

-161 KLTTMMTELAKECTY
+161 KLTTMMMELAKESTY

-181 GSSKANLVMVLY
+181 ASSKANLAIVLY
-193 SSAFVISKLLY
+193 SSSFVISKLLY

-212 EKQSLSLV
+212 EKQSISLV
-220 NTSLVDLFNQ
+220 NSSLADLFNQ
-230 DLSIK
+230 DLSLK
-235 ELSVTATYCECN
+235 EISVTATHCECS

-269 SYLKEHNCDKLLVE
+269 TYLKEHNCDKLLVD

-295 LLQRARELIANGET
+295 LLLRARELIANGES

-322 FVGVVHTPENWFSD
+322 FVGVPHTPENWFSD
-336 PKFNG
+336 PIFNG

-370 VETFLSS
+370 VETFLNS
-377 YKALQEKKALEKEQ
+377 YKALQEKKALEKAQ
-391 SQAFKNERT
+391 TQAFKNERT
-400 LLRAAANIDFK
+400 LLSAASTIDFK
-411 KRKCEN
+411 KRKSGS
-417 HEYDTQEYDTQEYDP
+417 HEYDF
-432 HENNDLHTAIGDKSA
+432 HENSDQHTAIEDERA

-452 SGAQNKIPT
+452 SVAENKIPA
-461 VIASA
+461 VISSA
-466 PTLEDL
+466 PTLEEL

-482 VGSNSTSM
+482 VGANSASL
-490 SPENKACT
+490 SPENKVCS
-498 GSDAKKAS
+498 GIDAKEPS
-506 YDNINLSQSTIASL
+506 YDNLNLSSSSPASL
-520 NDTALGDTRLS
+520 DDTALGDIRLS
-531 DNGNDSLMANLM
+531 ANGNDSLMANLM

-585 TLSSNVIKRALDSRV
+585 TLASNVIKRALDSRV

>member
-34 DLKKAIRDEVQVSLE
+34 DLKKAIRDEVQASLE

-62 GKIKDELKEH
+62 SKIKDELKEH
-72 AVNEALKLSKKY
+72 AVNEALKLSEKY

-95 QTLLLGKDFLKVML
+95 QTLLLSKDFLKVML
-109 QENHCAIELLKEL
+109 QENHSAIELLKEL
-122 YADENTF
+122 FADENTF
-129 KLYYL
+129 ELYYL

-161 KLTTMMTELAKECTY
+161 KLTTMMMELAKESTY

-181 GSSKANLVMVLY
+181 ASSKANLAIVLY
-193 SSAFVISKLLY
+193 SSSFVISKLLY

-212 EKQSLSLV
+212 EKQSISLV
-220 NTSLVDLFNQ
+220 NTSLADLFNQ
-230 DLSIK
+230 DLSLK
-235 ELSVTATYCECN
+235 EISVIATPCECS

-269 SYLKEHNCDKLLVE
+269 TYLKEHNCDKLLVD

-295 LLQRARELIANGET
+295 LLLRARELIANGES

-322 FVGVVHTPENWFSD
+322 FVGVPHTPENWFSD
-336 PKFNG
+336 PIFNG

-377 YKALQEKKALEKEQ
+377 YKVLQEKKALEKAQ
-391 SQAFKNERT
+391 AQAFKNERT
-400 LLRAAANIDFK
+400 LLSAASTIDFK
-411 KRKCEN
+411 KRKSGS
-417 HEYDTQEYDTQEYDP
+417 HEYDF
-432 HENNDLHTAIGDKSA
+432 HENSDQHTAIEDERA

-452 SGAQNKIPT
+452 SVAENKIPA
-461 VIASA
+461 VISSA
-466 PTLEDL
+466 PTLEEL

-482 VGSNSTSM
+482 VGANSASLN
-490 SPENKACT
+490 PENKVCS
-498 GSDAKKAS
+498 GIDAKVPS
-506 YDNINLSQSTIASL
+506 YDNLNLSSSSPVSL
-520 NDTALGDTRLS
+520 DDTALGDIRLS
-531 DNGNDSLMANLM
+531 ANGNDSLMANLM

>member
-34 DLKKAIRDEVQVSLE
+34 DLKKAIRDEVQASLE

-72 AVNEALKLSKKY
+72 AVNEALKLSEKY

-95 QTLLLGKDFLKVML
+95 QTLLLSKDFLKVML
-109 QENHCAIELLKEL
+109 QENHSAIELLKEL
-122 YADENTF
+122 FADENTF
-129 KLYYL
+129 ELYYL

-181 GSSKANLVMVLY
+181 ASSKANLAIVLY
-193 SSAFVISKLLY
+193 SSSFVISKLLY
-204 EHNFVYGK
+204 EHNFVYGN
-212 EKQSLSLV
+212 EKQSISLV
-220 NTSLVDLFNQ
+220 NTSLADLFNQ
-230 DLSIK
+230 DLSLK
-235 ELSVTATYCECN
+235 EISVTATPCECS

-269 SYLKEHNCDKLLVE
+269 TYLKEHNCDKLLVD

-295 LLQRARELIANGET
+295 LLLRARELIANDES

-322 FVGVVHTPENWFSD
+322 FVGVPHTPENWFSD

-377 YKALQEKKALEKEQ
+377 YKALQEKKALEKAQ
-391 SQAFKNERT
+391 AQAFKNERT
-400 LLRAAANIDFK
+400 LLSAAATIDFK
-411 KRKCEN
+411 KRKMGS
-417 HEYDTQEYDTQEYDP
+417 QEYDS
-432 HENNDLHTAIGDKSA
+432 HENSDQHTAIEDEMT

-452 SGAQNKIPT
+452 SVAENKIPA
-461 VIASA
+461 VISSA

-472 MLGGAPDNNA
+472 MLGGALDNNA
-482 VGSNSTSM
+482 VGANSASL
-490 SPENKACT
+490 SPENKVCS
-498 GSDAKKAS
+498 GIDAKEPS
-506 YDNINLSQSTIASL
+506 YDNLNLSSSSTASL
-520 NDTALGDTRLS
+520 DDTTLGDIRLS
-531 DNGNDSLMANLM
+531 DNGNDSLMSNLM

-674 SKVLKEQA
+674 SKVLKEQV

>member
-34 DLKKAIRDEVQVSLE
+34 DLKKAIRDEVQASLE

-72 AVNEALKLSKKY
+72 AVNEALKLSEKY

-95 QTLLLGKDFLKVML
+95 QTLLLSKDFLKVML
-109 QENHCAIELLKEL
+109 QENHSAIELLKEL
-122 YADENTF
+122 FADENTF
-129 KLYYL
+129 ELYYL

-181 GSSKANLVMVLY
+181 ASSKANLAIVLY
-193 SSAFVISKLLY
+193 SSSFVISKLLY

-212 EKQSLSLV
+212 EKQSISLV
-220 NTSLVDLFNQ
+220 NSSLADLFNQ
-230 DLSIK
+230 DLSLK
-235 ELSVTATYCECN
+235 EISVTATPCECS

-256 GLLILKDKVCNIV
+256 GLFILKDKVCNIV
-269 SYLKEHNCDKLLVE
+269 TYLKEHNCDKLLVD

-295 LLQRARELIANGET
+295 LLLRARELIANGES

-322 FVGVVHTPENWFSD
+322 FVGVPHTPENWFSD
-336 PKFNG
+336 PIFNG
-341 ENYFYPDEVL
+341 ENYFFPDEVL

-377 YKALQEKKALEKEQ
+377 YKALQEKKALEKAQ
-391 SQAFKNERT
+391 AQAFKNERT
-400 LLRAAANIDFK
+400 LLSAAATIDFK
-411 KRKCEN
+411 KRKSGS
-417 HEYDTQEYDTQEYDP
+417 HEYDS
-432 HENNDLHTAIGDKSA
+432 HENSDQHTAIEDERA

-452 SGAQNKIPT
+452 SVAENKIPA
-461 VIASA
+461 VISSA

-482 VGSNSTSM
+482 VGANSASL
-490 SPENKACT
+490 SPENKVCS
-498 GSDAKKAS
+498 GIDAKEPS
-506 YDNINLSQSTIASL
+506 YDNLNLSSSSTASL
-520 NDTALGDTRLS
+520 DDTALGDIRLS
-531 DNGNDSLMANLM
+531 ANGNDSLMATLM
-543 RTEAI
+543 RTETI

-600 SRIKP
+600 SRIKT

>member
-34 DLKKAIRDEVQVSLE
+34 DLKKAIRDEVQASLE

-62 GKIKDELKEH
+62 SKIKDELKEH
-72 AVNEALKLSKKY
+72 AVNEALKLSEKY

-95 QTLLLGKDFLKVML
+95 QTLLLSKDFLKVML
-109 QENHCAIELLKEL
+109 QENHSAIELLKEL
-122 YADENTF
+122 FADENTF
-129 KLYYL
+129 ELYYL

-161 KLTTMMTELAKECTY
+161 KLTTMMMELAKESTY

-181 GSSKANLVMVLY
+181 ASSKANLAIVLY
-193 SSAFVISKLLY
+193 SSSFVISKLLY

-212 EKQSLSLV
+212 EKQSISLV
-220 NTSLVDLFNQ
+220 NTSLADLFNQ
-230 DLSIK
+230 DLSLK
-235 ELSVTATYCECN
+235 EISVIATPCECS

-269 SYLKEHNCDKLLVE
+269 TYLKEHNCDKLLVD

-295 LLQRARELIANGET
+295 LLRRARELIANGES

-322 FVGVVHTPENWFSD
+322 FVGVPHTPENWFSD
-336 PKFNG
+336 PIFNG

-377 YKALQEKKALEKEQ
+377 YKVLQEKKALEKAQ
-391 SQAFKNERT
+391 AQAFKNERT
-400 LLRAAANIDFK
+400 LLSAASTIDFK
-411 KRKCEN
+411 KRKSGS
-417 HEYDTQEYDTQEYDP
+417 HEYDF
-432 HENNDLHTAIGDKSA
+432 HENSDQHTAIEDERA

-452 SGAQNKIPT
+452 SVAENKIPA
-461 VIASA
+461 VISSA
-466 PTLEDL
+466 PTLEEL

-482 VGSNSTSM
+482 VGANSASL
-490 SPENKACT
+490 SPENKVCS
-498 GSDAKKAS
+498 GIDAKVPS
-506 YDNINLSQSTIASL
+506 YDNLNLSSSSPVSL
-520 NDTALGDTRLS
+520 DDTALGDIRLS
-531 DNGNDSLMANLM
+531 ANGNDSLMANLM

>member
-34 DLKKAIRDEVQVSLE
+34 DLKKAIRDEVQASLE

-72 AVNEALKLSKKY
+72 AVNEALKLSEKY

-95 QTLLLGKDFLKVML
+95 QTLLLSKDFLKVML
-109 QENHCAIELLKEL
+109 QENHSAIELLKEL
-122 YADENTF
+122 FADENTF
-129 KLYYL
+129 ELYYL

-181 GSSKANLVMVLY
+181 ASSKTNLAIVLY
-193 SSAFVISKLLY
+193 SSSFVISKLLY

-212 EKQSLSLV
+212 EKQSISLV
-220 NTSLVDLFNQ
+220 NTSLADLFNQ
-230 DLSIK
+230 DLSLK
-235 ELSVTATYCECN
+235 EISVTATPCECS

-269 SYLKEHNCDKLLVE
+269 TYLKEHNCDKLLVD

-295 LLQRARELIANGET
+295 LLLRARELIANDES

-322 FVGVVHTPENWFSD
+322 FVGVPHTPENWFSD

-377 YKALQEKKALEKEQ
+377 YKALQEKKALEKAQ
-391 SQAFKNERT
+391 TQAFKNERT
-400 LLRAAANIDFK
+400 LLSVAATIDFK
-411 KRKCEN
+411 KRKSGS
-417 HEYDTQEYDTQEYDP
+417 HEYDS
-432 HENNDLHTAIGDKSA
+432 HENSDQHTAIEDERA

-452 SGAQNKIPT
+452 SVAENKIPA
-461 VIASA
+461 VISSA
-466 PTLEDL
+466 PTLEEL

-482 VGSNSTSM
+482 VGANSASL
-490 SPENKACT
+490 SPENKVCS
-498 GSDAKKAS
+498 GIDAKEPS
-506 YDNINLSQSTIASL
+506 YDNLNLSSSSPASL
-520 NDTALGDTRLS
+520 DDTALGDIRLS
-531 DNGNDSLMANLM
+531 ANGNDSLMANLM

>member
-9 SRPYGCF
+9 SRPYGLF
-16 KSDDN
+16 KSDND
-21 EISLDSLVLLTID
+21 EISLDSLVLLNID

-62 GKIKDELKEH
+62 GKIKDELKVH
-72 AVNEALKLSKKY
+72 AVSEALKITEKY
-84 SDTLPKRRSSK
+84 SDSYPKRRNSK
-95 QTLLLGKDFLKVML
+95 QTLELHKDFVEVML
-109 QENHCAIELLKEL
+109 HENKSALALTKEL
-122 YADENTF
+122 HGDEATF
-129 KLYYL
+129 LSLYL
-134 PVIEDTASHT
+134 PVVKATASHS

-161 KLTTMMTELAKECTY
+161 KLAIMMTELSKECTY
-176 LYDDF
+176 LDDDF
-181 GSSKANLVMVLY
+181 GKSETNLAIVLY

-204 EHNFVYGK
+204 EYDFVYGK
-212 EKQSLSLV
+212 DKQCLSLLTTSFEDLLLKEKV
-220 NTSLVDLFNQ
+220 N
-230 DLSIK
+230 
-235 ELSVTATYCECN
+235 ELNITATPCECVM
-247 IRPEQLVSL
+247 RPEQLVSI
-256 GLLILKDKVCNIV
+256 GLLVLKDKVCNIV
-269 SYLKEHNCDKLLVE
+269 SYLKEQGGDKLIVD
-283 LVKPELTSRLYT
+283 LVKPEITSRLYT
-295 LLQRARELIANGET
+295 LLQRARELISKNES

-322 FVGVVHTPENWFSD
+322 FVGVPHTPENWFSD

-363 VNHSKKA
+363 VNHSKRA
-370 VETFLSS
+370 VETFVNS
-377 YKALQEKKALEKEQ
+377 YKELQEKIALERERAQ
-391 SQAFKNERT
+391 SFKNERT
-400 LLRAAANIDFK
+400 LLNAAANIDFN
-411 KRKCEN
+411 KRKQDAHEEPDN
-417 HEYDTQEYDTQEYDP
+417 HTSLNVETKDTGS
-432 HENNDLHTAIGDKSA
+432 LLIG
-447 VTGGS
+447 
-452 SGAQNKIPT
+452 NEIPPC
-461 VIASA
+461 IASA

-472 MLGGAPDNNA
+472 MLGGAPDNNTVA
-482 VGSNSTSM
+482 PNIASL
-490 SPENKACT
+490 SPENKECT
-498 GSDAKKAS
+498 GIDAKKVS
-506 YDNINLSQSTIASL
+506 YDNSNISPCIPDSL
-520 NDTALGDTRLS
+520 ADTASGSTKTA
-531 DNGNDSLMANLM
+531 DNGNDSLMAKLM

-585 TLSSNVIKRALDSRV
+585 TLSSNVIKRALDSRI

>member
-34 DLKKAIRDEVQVSLE
+34 DLKKAIRDEVQASLE

-62 GKIKDELKEH
+62 SKIKDELKEH
-72 AVNEALKLSKKY
+72 AVNEALKLSEKY

-95 QTLLLGKDFLKVML
+95 QTLLLSKDFLKVML
-109 QENHCAIELLKEL
+109 QENHSAIELLKEL
-122 YADENTF
+122 FADENTF
-129 KLYYL
+129 ELYYL

-161 KLTTMMTELAKECTY
+161 KLTTMMMELAKESTY

-181 GSSKANLVMVLY
+181 ASSKANLAIVLY
-193 SSAFVISKLLY
+193 SSSFVISKLLY

-212 EKQSLSLV
+212 EKQSISLV
-220 NTSLVDLFNQ
+220 NTSLADLFNQ
-230 DLSIK
+230 DLSLK
-235 ELSVTATYCECN
+235 EISVIATPCECS

-269 SYLKEHNCDKLLVE
+269 TYLKEHNCDKLLVD
-283 LVKPELTSRLYT
+283 LVKPELTSRRYT
-295 LLQRARELIANGET
+295 LLLRARELIANGES
-309 YKDCEF
+309 YKDCVF

-322 FVGVVHTPENWFSD
+322 FVGVPHTPENWFSD
-336 PKFNG
+336 PIFNG

-377 YKALQEKKALEKEQ
+377 YKVLQEKKALEKAQ
-391 SQAFKNERT
+391 AQAFKNERT
-400 LLRAAANIDFK
+400 LLSAASTIDFK
-411 KRKCEN
+411 KRKSGS
-417 HEYDTQEYDTQEYDP
+417 HEYDF
-432 HENNDLHTAIGDKSA
+432 HENSDQHTAIEDERA

-452 SGAQNKIPT
+452 SVAENKIPA
-461 VIASA
+461 VISSA
-466 PTLEDL
+466 PTLEEL

-482 VGSNSTSM
+482 VGANSASL
-490 SPENKACT
+490 SPENKVCS
-498 GSDAKKAS
+498 GIDAKVPS
-506 YDNINLSQSTIASL
+506 YDNLNLSSSSPVSL
-520 NDTALGDTRLS
+520 DDTALGDIRLS
-531 DNGNDSLMANLM
+531 ANGNDSLMANLM

>member
-34 DLKKAIRDEVQVSLE
+34 DLKKAIRDEVQASLE

-62 GKIKDELKEH
+62 SKIKDELKEH
-72 AVNEALKLSKKY
+72 AVNEALKLSEKY

-95 QTLLLGKDFLKVML
+95 QTLLLSKDFLKVML
-109 QENHCAIELLKEL
+109 QENHSAIELLKEL
-122 YADENTF
+122 FADENTF
-129 KLYYL
+129 ELYYL

-161 KLTTMMTELAKECTY
+161 KLTTMMMELAKESTY

-181 GSSKANLVMVLY
+181 ASSKANLAIVLY
-193 SSAFVISKLLY
+193 SSSFVISKLLY

-212 EKQSLSLV
+212 EKQSISLV
-220 NTSLVDLFNQ
+220 NTSLADLFNQ
-230 DLSIK
+230 DLSLK
-235 ELSVTATYCECN
+235 EISVIATPCECS

-269 SYLKEHNCDKLLVE
+269 TYLKEHNCDKLLVD

-295 LLQRARELIANGET
+295 LLLRARELIANGES

-322 FVGVVHTPENWFSD
+322 FVGVPHTPENWFSD
-336 PKFNG
+336 PIFNG

-377 YKALQEKKALEKEQ
+377 YKVLQEKKALEKAQ
-391 SQAFKNERT
+391 AQAFKNERT
-400 LLRAAANIDFK
+400 LLSAASTIDFK
-411 KRKCEN
+411 KRKSGSL
-417 HEYDTQEYDTQEYDP
+417 EYDC
-432 HENNDLHTAIGDKSA
+432 HENSDQHTAIEDERA

-452 SGAQNKIPT
+452 SVAENKIPA
-461 VIASA
+461 VISSA
-466 PTLEDL
+466 PTLEEL

-482 VGSNSTSM
+482 VGANSASL
-490 SPENKACT
+490 SPENKVCS
-498 GSDAKKAS
+498 GIDAKVPS
-506 YDNINLSQSTIASL
+506 YDNLNLSSSSPVSL
-520 NDTALGDTRLS
+520 DDTALGDIRLS
-531 DNGNDSLMANLM
+531 ANGNDSLMANLM

>member
-34 DLKKAIRDEVQVSLE
+34 DLKKAIRDEVQASLE

-62 GKIKDELKEH
+62 SKIKDELKEH
-72 AVNEALKLSKKY
+72 AVNEALKLSEKY

-95 QTLLLGKDFLKVML
+95 QTLLLSKDFLKVML
-109 QENHCAIELLKEL
+109 QEHHSAIELLKEL
-122 YADENTF
+122 FADENTF
-129 KLYYL
+129 ELYYL

-161 KLTTMMTELAKECTY
+161 KLTTMMMELAKECTY

-181 GSSKANLVMVLY
+181 ASSKANLAIVLY
-193 SSAFVISKLLY
+193 SSSFVISKLLY

-212 EKQSLSLV
+212 EKQSISLV
-220 NTSLVDLFNQ
+220 NTSLADLFNQ
-230 DLSIK
+230 DLSLK
-235 ELSVTATYCECN
+235 EISVIATPCECS

-269 SYLKEHNCDKLLVE
+269 TYLKEHNCDKLLVD

-295 LLQRARELIANGET
+295 LLLRARELIANGES

-322 FVGVVHTPENWFSD
+322 FVGVPHTPENWFSD
-336 PKFNG
+336 PIFNG

-377 YKALQEKKALEKEQ
+377 YKVLQEKKALEKAQ
-391 SQAFKNERT
+391 AQAFKNERT
-400 LLRAAANIDFK
+400 LLSAASTIDFK
-411 KRKCEN
+411 KRKSGS
-417 HEYDTQEYDTQEYDP
+417 HEYDF
-432 HENNDLHTAIGDKSA
+432 HENSDQHTAIEDERA

-452 SGAQNKIPT
+452 SVAENKIPA
-461 VIASA
+461 VISSA
-466 PTLEDL
+466 PTLEEL

-482 VGSNSTSM
+482 VGANSASL
-490 SPENKACT
+490 SPENKVCS
-498 GSDAKKAS
+498 GIDAKVPS
-506 YDNINLSQSTIASL
+506 YDNLNLSSSSPVSL
-520 NDTALGDTRLS
+520 DDTALGDIRLS
-531 DNGNDSLMANLM
+531 ANGNDSLMANLM

-585 TLSSNVIKRALDSRV
+585 TLASNVIKRALDSRV

>member
-34 DLKKAIRDEVQVSLE
+34 DLKKAIRDEVQASLE

-62 GKIKDELKEH
+62 SKIKDELKEH
-72 AVNEALKLSKKY
+72 AVNEALKLSEKY

-95 QTLLLGKDFLKVML
+95 QTLLLSKDFLKVML
-109 QENHCAIELLKEL
+109 QENHSAIELLKEL
-122 YADENTF
+122 FADENTF
-129 KLYYL
+129 ELYYL

-161 KLTTMMTELAKECTY
+161 KLTTMMMELAKESTY

-181 GSSKANLVMVLY
+181 ASSKANLAIVLY
-193 SSAFVISKLLY
+193 SSSFVISKLLY

-212 EKQSLSLV
+212 EKQSISLV
-220 NTSLVDLFNQ
+220 NTSLADLFNQ
-230 DLSIK
+230 DLSLK
-235 ELSVTATYCECN
+235 EISVTATPCECS

-269 SYLKEHNCDKLLVE
+269 TYLKEHNCDKLLVD

-295 LLQRARELIANGET
+295 LLLRARELIANGES

-322 FVGVVHTPENWFSD
+322 FVGVPHTPENWFSD
-336 PKFNG
+336 PIFNG

-377 YKALQEKKALEKEQ
+377 YKALQEKKALEKAQ
-391 SQAFKNERT
+391 TQAFKNERT
-400 LLRAAANIDFK
+400 LLSAASTIDFK
-411 KRKCEN
+411 KRN
-417 HEYDTQEYDTQEYDP
+417 SGSHEYDS
-432 HENNDLHTAIGDKSA
+432 HENSDQHTAIEDERA

-452 SGAQNKIPT
+452 SVAENKIPA
-461 VIASA
+461 VISSA
-466 PTLEDL
+466 PTLEEL

-482 VGSNSTSM
+482 VEANSASL
-490 SPENKACT
+490 SPENKVCS
-498 GSDAKKAS
+498 GIDAKEPS
-506 YDNINLSQSTIASL
+506 YDNLNLSSSSHASL
-520 NDTALGDTRLS
+520 DDTALGDIRLS
-531 DNGNDSLMANLM
+531 ANGNDSLMANLM

-571 TKAYKLIVS
+571 IKAYKLIVS

-585 TLSSNVIKRALDSRV
+585 TLSSNVIKRALDFRV

>member
-34 DLKKAIRDEVQVSLE
+34 DLKKAIRDEVQASLE

-62 GKIKDELKEH
+62 SKIKDELKEH
-72 AVNEALKLSKKY
+72 AVNEALKLSEKY
-84 SDTLPKRRSSK
+84 SDTLPKRRCSK
-95 QTLLLGKDFLKVML
+95 QTLLLSKDFLKVML
-109 QENHCAIELLKEL
+109 QENHSAIELLKEL
-122 YADENTF
+122 FADENTF
-129 KLYYL
+129 ELYYL

-161 KLTTMMTELAKECTY
+161 KLTTMMMELAKESTY

-181 GSSKANLVMVLY
+181 ASSKANLAIVLY
-193 SSAFVISKLLY
+193 SSSFVISKLLY

-212 EKQSLSLV
+212 EKQSISLV
-220 NTSLVDLFNQ
+220 NSSLADLFNQ
-230 DLSIK
+230 DLSLK
-235 ELSVTATYCECN
+235 EISVTATHCECS
-247 IRPEQLVSL
+247 IRSEQLVSL

-269 SYLKEHNCDKLLVE
+269 TYLKEHNCDKLLVD

-295 LLQRARELIANGET
+295 LLLRARELIANGES

-322 FVGVVHTPENWFSD
+322 FVGVPHTPENWFSD
-336 PKFNG
+336 PIFNG

-370 VETFLSS
+370 VETFLNS
-377 YKALQEKKALEKEQ
+377 YKALQEKKALEKAQ
-391 SQAFKNERT
+391 TQAFKNERT
-400 LLRAAANIDFK
+400 LLSAASTIDFK
-411 KRKCEN
+411 KRKSGS
-417 HEYDTQEYDTQEYDP
+417 HEYDF
-432 HENNDLHTAIGDKSA
+432 HENSDQHTAIEDERA

-452 SGAQNKIPT
+452 SVAENKIPA
-461 VIASA
+461 VISSA
-466 PTLEDL
+466 PTLEEL

-482 VGSNSTSM
+482 VGANSASL
-490 SPENKACT
+490 SPENKVCS
-498 GSDAKKAS
+498 GIDAKEPS
-506 YDNINLSQSTIASL
+506 YDNLNLSSSSHASL
-520 NDTALGDTRLS
+520 DDTALGDIRLS
-531 DNGNDSLMANLM
+531 ANGNDSLMANLM

-571 TKAYKLIVS
+571 IKAYKLIVS

-585 TLSSNVIKRALDSRV
+585 TLSSNVIKRALDFRV

>member
-1 MSLLSNLF
+1 
-9 SRPYGCF
+9 
-16 KSDDN
+16 
-21 EISLDSLVLLTID
+21 
-34 DLKKAIRDEVQVSLE
+34 
-49 NKVSESLVRALTV
+49 
-62 GKIKDELKEH
+62 
-72 AVNEALKLSKKY
+72 
-84 SDTLPKRRSSK
+84 
-95 QTLLLGKDFLKVML
+95 
-109 QENHCAIELLKEL
+109 
-122 YADENTF
+122 
-129 KLYYL
+129 
-134 PVIEDTASHT
+134 
-144 YRFVLKNMKE
+144 
-154 DAFSYFL
+154 
-161 KLTTMMTELAKECTY
+161 MMTELAKECTY

-181 GSSKANLVMVLY
+181 ASSKANLAIVLY
-193 SSAFVISKLLY
+193 SSSFVISKLLY
-204 EHNFVYGK
+204 EHNFVYGN
-212 EKQSLSLV
+212 EKQSISLV
-220 NTSLVDLFNQ
+220 NTSLADLFNQ
-230 DLSIK
+230 DLSLK
-235 ELSVTATYCECN
+235 EISVTATPCECS

-269 SYLKEHNCDKLLVE
+269 TYLKEHNCDKLLVD

-295 LLQRARELIANGET
+295 LLLRARELIANDES

-322 FVGVVHTPENWFSD
+322 FVGVPHTPENWFSD

-377 YKALQEKKALEKEQ
+377 YKALQEKKALEKAQ
-391 SQAFKNERT
+391 TQAFKNERT
-400 LLRAAANIDFK
+400 LLSAAATIDFK
-411 KRKCEN
+411 KRKSGS
-417 HEYDTQEYDTQEYDP
+417 HEYDS
-432 HENNDLHTAIGDKSA
+432 HENSDQHTAIEDERA

-452 SGAQNKIPT
+452 SVAENKIPA
-461 VIASA
+461 VISSA
-466 PTLEDL
+466 PTLEEL

-482 VGSNSTSM
+482 VEANSASL
-490 SPENKACT
+490 SPENKVCS
-498 GSDAKKAS
+498 GIDAKEPS
-506 YDNINLSQSTIASL
+506 YDNLNLSSSSHASL
-520 NDTALGDTRLS
+520 DDTALGDIRLS
-531 DNGNDSLMANLM
+531 SNGNDSLMANLM

-674 SKVLKEQA
+674 SKVLKEQV

>member
-34 DLKKAIRDEVQVSLE
+34 DLKKAIRDEVQASLE

-62 GKIKDELKEH
+62 SKIKDELKEH
-72 AVNEALKLSKKY
+72 AVNEALKLSEKY

-95 QTLLLGKDFLKVML
+95 QTLLLSKDFLKVML
-109 QENHCAIELLKEL
+109 QENHSAIELLKEL
-122 YADENTF
+122 FADENTF
-129 KLYYL
+129 ELYYL

-161 KLTTMMTELAKECTY
+161 KLTTMMMELAKESTY

-181 GSSKANLVMVLY
+181 ASSKANLVIVLY
-193 SSAFVISKLLY
+193 SSSFVISKLLY

-212 EKQSLSLV
+212 EKQSISLV
-220 NTSLVDLFNQ
+220 NSSLADLFNQ
-230 DLSIK
+230 DLSLK
-235 ELSVTATYCECN
+235 EISVTATHCECS

-269 SYLKEHNCDKLLVE
+269 TYLKEHNCDKLLVD
-283 LVKPELTSRLYT
+283 LVKPELASRLYT
-295 LLQRARELIANGET
+295 LLLRARELIANGES

-322 FVGVVHTPENWFSD
+322 FVGVPHTPENWFSD
-336 PKFNG
+336 PIFNG

-370 VETFLSS
+370 VETFLNS
-377 YKALQEKKALEKEQ
+377 YKALQEKKALEKAQ
-391 SQAFKNERT
+391 TQAFKNERT
-400 LLRAAANIDFK
+400 LLSAASTIDFK
-411 KRKCEN
+411 KRKSGS
-417 HEYDTQEYDTQEYDP
+417 HEYDF
-432 HENNDLHTAIGDKSA
+432 HENSDQHTAIEDERA

-452 SGAQNKIPT
+452 SVAENKIPA
-461 VIASA
+461 VISSA
-466 PTLEDL
+466 PTLEEL

-482 VGSNSTSM
+482 VEANSASL
-490 SPENKACT
+490 SPENKVCS
-498 GSDAKKAS
+498 GIDAKEPS
-506 YDNINLSQSTIASL
+506 YDNLNLSSSSPTSL
-520 NDTALGDTRLS
+520 DDTALGDIRLS
-531 DNGNDSLMANLM
+531 ANGNDSLMANLM

>member
-34 DLKKAIRDEVQVSLE
+34 DLKKAIRDEVQASLE

-62 GKIKDELKEH
+62 SKIKDELKEH
-72 AVNEALKLSKKY
+72 AVNEALKLSEKY
-84 SDTLPKRRSSK
+84 SDTLHKRRSSK
-95 QTLLLGKDFLKVML
+95 QTLLLSKDFLKVML
-109 QENHCAIELLKEL
+109 QENHSAIELLKEL
-122 YADENTF
+122 FADENTF
-129 KLYYL
+129 ELYYL

-161 KLTTMMTELAKECTY
+161 KLTTMMMELAKECTY

-181 GSSKANLVMVLY
+181 ASSKANLAIVLY
-193 SSAFVISKLLY
+193 SSSFVISKLLY

-212 EKQSLSLV
+212 EKQSISLV
-220 NTSLVDLFNQ
+220 NTSLADLFNQ
-230 DLSIK
+230 DLSLK
-235 ELSVTATYCECN
+235 EISVTATHCECS

-269 SYLKEHNCDKLLVE
+269 TYLKEHNCDKLLVD

-295 LLQRARELIANGET
+295 LLLRARELIANGES

-322 FVGVVHTPENWFSD
+322 FVGVPHTPENWFSD
-336 PKFNG
+336 PIFNG

-370 VETFLSS
+370 VETFLNS
-377 YKALQEKKALEKEQ
+377 YKALQEKKALEKAQ
-391 SQAFKNERT
+391 TQAFKNERT
-400 LLRAAANIDFK
+400 LLSAASTIDFK
-411 KRKCEN
+411 KRKSGS
-417 HEYDTQEYDTQEYDP
+417 HEYDF
-432 HENNDLHTAIGDKSA
+432 HENSDQHTAIEYERA

-452 SGAQNKIPT
+452 SVAENKIPA
-461 VIASA
+461 VISSA
-466 PTLEDL
+466 PTLEEL
-472 MLGGAPDNNA
+472 MLGGAPDNNNA
-482 VGSNSTSM
+482 VGANSASL
-490 SPENKACT
+490 SPENKVCS
-498 GSDAKKAS
+498 GIDAKEPS
-506 YDNINLSQSTIASL
+506 YDNLNLSSSSPASL
-520 NDTALGDTRLS
+520 DDTALGDIRLS
-531 DNGNDSLMANLM
+531 ANGNDSLMANLM

-585 TLSSNVIKRALDSRV
+585 TLASNVIKRALDSRV

>member
-34 DLKKAIRDEVQVSLE
+34 DLKKAIRDEVQASLE

-72 AVNEALKLSKKY
+72 AVNEALKLSEKY
-84 SDTLPKRRSSK
+84 SDTLPKRRSSR
-95 QTLLLGKDFLKVML
+95 QTLLLSKDFLKVML
-109 QENHCAIELLKEL
+109 QENHSAIELLKEL
-122 YADENTF
+122 FADENTF
-129 KLYYL
+129 ELYYL

-181 GSSKANLVMVLY
+181 ASSKANLAIVLY
-193 SSAFVISKLLY
+193 SSSFVISKLLY

-212 EKQSLSLV
+212 EKQSISLV
-220 NTSLVDLFNQ
+220 NTSLADLFNQ
-230 DLSIK
+230 DLSLK
-235 ELSVTATYCECN
+235 EISVTATPCECS

-269 SYLKEHNCDKLLVE
+269 TYLKEHNCHKLLVD

-295 LLQRARELIANGET
+295 LLLRARELIANGES

-322 FVGVVHTPENWFSD
+322 FVGVPHTPENWFSD
-336 PKFNG
+336 PIFNG

-377 YKALQEKKALEKEQ
+377 YKALQEKKALEKAQ
-391 SQAFKNERT
+391 AQAFKNERT
-400 LLRAAANIDFK
+400 LLSAAATIDFK
-411 KRKCEN
+411 KRN
-417 HEYDTQEYDTQEYDP
+417 SGSHEYDS
-432 HENNDLHTAIGDKSA
+432 HENSDQHTAIEDERA
-447 VTGGS
+447 VTGGAS
-452 SGAQNKIPT
+452 VAENKIPA
-461 VIASA
+461 VISSA

-482 VGSNSTSM
+482 VGANSASL
-490 SPENKACT
+490 SPENKVCS
-498 GSDAKKAS
+498 GIDAKEPS
-506 YDNINLSQSTIASL
+506 YDNLNLSSSSTASL
-520 NDTALGDTRLS
+520 DDTALGDIRLS
-531 DNGNDSLMANLM
+531 ANCDDSLMANLM